1 MEKEKYFPIRR
12 DAEDEIFIIC
22 MSELK
27 EFPEH
32 ITKLDDI
39 IGKYDSRYISKS
51 YKNLNLD
58 SVMERNNKNLINIEH
73 HSNINSDLMRRDY
86 EYCITVHAA
95 SKRYVKPFIFYT
107 GELPII
113 EVEYANN
120 TMFYNPQWIK
130 TRKIDG
136 NIRLNNIK
144 YKIEKQ
150 EPSTVHD
157 IIDLIWLPKYQID
170 LTIEDTVLLCIEL
183 WKNMIAEK
191 WLLDIAKK
199 CLKLWVGRYIED
211 EKQLKKAV
219 GGLIMSALELR
230 PFEEQLAN
238 VIYANRLEQAEK
250 KGIKKGKGFKK
261 GEEKGFKKG
270 EEKGFKKGEE
280 KGFKKGEENVILKLL
295 EKDKPEEISEKYN
308 IPLEKI
314 EKIQNTK

>member
-1 MEKEKYFPIRR
+1 MKKEMKEKYFPIRR

-27 EFPEH
+27 EFPEY

-39 IGKYDSRYISKS
+39 IGKCDSRYISKA

-58 SVMERNNKNLINIEH
+58 SVRQRTDKSLINIEH

-86 EYCITVHAA
+86 EYCITVHSA

-107 GELPII
+107 GELPIK
-113 EVEYANN
+113 EVEYVNN

-170 LTIEDTVLLCIEL
+170 QTIEDTVLLCIEL
-183 WKNMIAEK
+183 WKDMIADE
-191 WLLDIAKK
+191 WILNIAKK

-211 EKQLKKAV
+211 EKQLKKAA

-250 KGIKKGKGFKK
+250 KG
-261 GEEKGFKKG
+261 

-280 KGFKKGEENVILKLL
+280 KGFKKGEENIILKLL
-295 EKDKPEEISEKYN
+295 EKGTPKEISAKYD

-314 EKIQNTK
+314 EKIQNSK

>member
-1 MEKEKYFPIRR
+1 MKEKYFPIRR

-27 EFPEH
+27 EFPEY

-39 IGKYDSRYISKS
+39 IGKCDSRYISKA

-58 SVMERNNKNLINIEH
+58 SVRQISDESLINIEH

-86 EYCITVHAA
+86 EYCITVHSA

-107 GELPII
+107 GELPIK
-113 EVEYANN
+113 EVEYVNN

-183 WKNMIAEK
+183 WKEMIADE
-191 WLLDIAKK
+191 WLLNIAKK

-211 EKQLKKAV
+211 EKQLKKAA

-250 KGIKKGKGFKK
+250 KG
-261 GEEKGFKKG
+261 
-270 EEKGFKKGEE
+270 EE
-280 KGFKKGEENVILKLL
+280 KGFKKGEENIILKLL
-295 EKDKPEEISEKYN
+295 EKGTPKEISAKYD
-308 IPLEKI
+308 IPLKKI
-314 EKIQNTK
+314 EKIQNSK